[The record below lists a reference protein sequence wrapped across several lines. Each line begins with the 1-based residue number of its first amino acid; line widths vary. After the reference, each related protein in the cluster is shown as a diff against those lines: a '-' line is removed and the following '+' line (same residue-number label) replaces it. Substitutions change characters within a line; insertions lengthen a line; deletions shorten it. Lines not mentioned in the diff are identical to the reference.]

1 MKKILIAAATVLIA
15 TPVLAQPIITIQPN
29 PTQAEGTAPR
39 PKRERGITT
48 ALAVEAAML
57 SNSTCQTNGTLVTTV
72 VVDSVGEPIALI
84 SNDGA
89 ATITQRIAMGK
100 AQYSITT
107 KLPSI
112 EGSKAAPEIIA
123 KLGPAR
129 PGGIP
134 IMVGSDLVGAIAA
147 SGSPTGQADEV
158 CVRAGLAKVQDRL
171 K

>member
-1 MKKILIAAATVLIA
+1 MKKILIAAAILVA
-15 TPVLAQPIITIQPN
+15 TPVLAQPIVTIQPN

-39 PKRERGITT
+39 PKRDRGVPT

-57 SNSTCQTNGTLVTTV
+57 SNATCQTNGTLVTTV

-112 EGSKAAPEIIA
+112 EGSKAAADVIA

-158 CVRAGLAKVQDRL
+158 CVRAGLAKIQGQL

>member
-1 MKKILIAAATVLIA
+1 MKKILIAAAVLAA
-15 TPVLAQPIITIQPN
+15 TPVLAQPIITMQPN

-39 PKRERGITT
+39 PKRERGIPT

-57 SNSTCQTNGTLVTTV
+57 SNSTCQTNGTLVTTI
-72 VVDSVGEPIALI
+72 VVDSVGEPIAMI

-112 EGSKAAPEIIA
+112 EGSKAAPDVVA

-129 PGGIP
+129 PGGVP
-134 IMVGSDLVGAIAA
+134 IMVGNDLVGAIAA

-158 CVRAGLAKVQDRL
+158 CVRAGLAKIQDRL

>member
-1 MKKILIAAATVLIA
+1 MKKLLIAAAVLAA
-15 TPVLAQPIITIQPN
+15 TPVMAQPIITIQPN

-39 PKRERGITT
+39 PARAKGIPA
-48 ALAVEAAML
+48 ALAVEAAL
-57 SNSTCQTNGTLVTTV
+57 QSNTTCQTNGTLVTTI
-72 VVDSVGEPIALI
+72 VVDSVGEPIAMI
-84 SNDGA
+84 SHDGA

-100 AQYSITT
+100 AQYSIQT
-107 KLPSI
+107 KAPSI
-112 EGSKAAPEIIA
+112 DGSKASPDLQA

-134 IMVGSDLVGAIAA
+134 IMVGGELVGAIAA

-158 CVRAGLAKVQDRL
+158 CVRAGLAKIQSRL